1 MHQGIYIDILPLD
14 LFPEKSDIKQKI
26 MLEKFNVLNCACQT
40 GKCLSN
46 NLLSRLLYKWYM
58 LFPNYHLQMKRDKF
72 IKNACKNPNTKLVCS
87 FGSHYRPLKKR
98 VMKKEWFVD
107 SGLEMDFEGRK
118 YTVPAGW
125 EEYLKHLFGPHYMSL
140 PPEEK
145 RINHFNFYEVN
156 FNVEEEK
163 IDEKV

>member
-1 MHQGIYIDILPLD
+1 M
-14 LFPEKSDIKQKI
+14 FPQKSEIKQRI
-26 MLEKFNVLNCACQT
+26 LLEKFNVLNCACQT

-46 NLLSRLLYKWYM
+46 KLLSRLLYKWYM

-72 IKNACKNPNTKLVCS
+72 IRNACKNKDTDLVCS

-107 SGLEMDFEGRK
+107 SGIEMEFEGRK

-125 EEYLKHLFGPHYMSL
+125 KEYLKHLFGPYYMSL

-156 FNVEEEK
+156 FNVEKQEESK
-163 IDEKV
+163 